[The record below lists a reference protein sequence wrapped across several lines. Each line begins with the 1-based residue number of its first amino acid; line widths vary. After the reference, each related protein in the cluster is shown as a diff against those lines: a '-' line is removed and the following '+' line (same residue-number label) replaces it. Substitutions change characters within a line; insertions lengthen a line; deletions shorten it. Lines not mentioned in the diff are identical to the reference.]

1 MVMLSYASL
10 SQVIAGN
17 ETPVLLHDL
26 PSVIAESDVPSFL
39 APYGYKARPHVFLH
53 ASWLLYVMF
62 SAHGWYHSCS

>member
-1 MVMLSYASL
+1 MLSYASL

-53 ASWLLYVMF
+53 ASSLLYVMF
-62 SAHGWYHSCS
+62 SAHG